1 MRILHVVKMRYCN
14 PIILVYF
21 IWIRRS

>member
-1 MRILHVVKMRYCN
+1 MRYCN